1 MFQLE
6 FPLGNPS
13 ILASVTRDDGYFQS
27 ISENQTFVT
36 FHGYFR
42 AKRLM
47 KKQVGDSLS
56 TIDL

>member
-13 ILASVTRDDGYFQS
+13 ILASVTRDDAIF
-27 ISENQTFVT
+27 